1 MLALVILIS
10 VIPGCVS
17 LPPPNSPVEL
27 IVEIPEHEMGPD
39 TPPDQKT
46 DPKAAPDQIKE
57 VKPEPKPLNDVK
69 PPPEAPKDEDAIP
82 EIKDKSKDTVKPDK
96 EPKKPKKIEI
106 SHKIVRRT
114 LNLPE
119 ATSKRKTTLTPDE
132 IRQLILHGATPGK
145 RATFSD
151 ADMRRLANSDMRFG
165 RGVEMSRDLLFLDQ
179 IKQIMYRAWTQPGSV
194 DISGLVTKVQIS
206 LRADGTLVGSNIV
219 KASGNSVMDQSV
231 MQAVRSVARIP
242 GVPAEFLSAHP
253 NITIAFELTN

>member
-46 DPKAAPDQIKE
+46 DQKAAPDRIKE
-57 VKPEPKPLNDVK
+57 VKPEPIPLNDK
-69 PPPEAPKDEDAIP
+69 PKQDAPKDEEAIP
-82 EIKDKSKDTVKPDK
+82 EIKDKPKDTVKSDK
-96 EPKKPKKIEI
+96 EPKKTKTIEI

-132 IRQLILHGATPGK
+132 IRQLLIHGATPGK

-151 ADMRRLANSDMRFG
+151 ADMRRLANSDLRFG
-165 RGVEMSRDLLFLDQ
+165 RGVEMSRDLLNFDQ
-179 IKQIMYRAWTQPGSV
+179 IKQILLGAWQQPGSV
-194 DISGLVTKVQIS
+194 DINGLMTTVQIS
-206 LRADGTLVGSNIV
+206 LRADGRLVSSSIV
-219 KASGNSVMDQSV
+219 KASGNPLMDQSV
-231 MQAVRSVARIP
+231 MQAVRSVVRIP

-253 NITIAFELTN
+253 NIEIVFESRK